1 MIDIKPRNTSR
12 LLDASQGLVFSALTR
27 KIVTSNLAATII
39 STATEYRE
47 YKGVEFQLTEEQTL
61 IRDSAISMVERNIQP
76 ILDAHPVDQS
86 LPKAAIRQ
94 LHEITARQGLS
105 APRIPVSEGGGGMKM
120 LDYGLIFEQLPAWFA
135 VSVMAHEVT
144 ASRIF
149 AEANAEQRER
159 FMPDLF
165 SGRKIAGTATSEPG
179 AGSDPRGLTTRM
191 DIDGG
196 TAIVN
201 GRKLW
206 ITNGS
211 VADII
216 AVTCIDGVD
225 DKGRNT
231 LKRIVVEPTESNVE
245 IREIETVGLQQ
256 GHLSEAVFEDCE
268 VPVENILSSGGDAAR
283 MLTITWNGNRP
294 LVGLAAVGL
303 TQTAFDM
310 AVEYAGVREQFG
322 KPIAGHQLVQQHL
335 AEIETAIMSSRLLC
349 YYALDMMDQGQR
361 ENGAAAMAKL
371 HATKACENAI
381 SLAMLVHGGMGITR
395 EAGLERLWRDVRML
409 SVPDGIDDILTL
421 IQGREITGIAAF
433 R

>member
-1 MIDIKPRNTSR
+1 
-12 LLDASQGLVFSALTR
+12 
-27 KIVTSNLAATII
+27 
-39 STATEYRE
+39 
-47 YKGVEFQLTEEQTL
+47 VEFQLTEEQTL
-61 IRDSAISMVERNIQP
+61 IRDSAISMVQRDIQP
-76 ILDAHPVDQS
+76 ILAAHPVDQS
-86 LPKAAIRQ
+86 LPKSAMRQ

-120 LDYGLIFEQLPAWFA
+120 LDYGLIYEQLPAWFA

-149 AEANAEQRER
+149 AEANTEQRER

-191 DIDGG
+191 DIDGD

>member
-12 LLDASQGLVFSALTR
+12 LLDASQGLVFSVLTR
-27 KIVTSNLAATII
+27 KIVASNLAATII

-61 IRDSAISMVERNIQP
+61 IRDSAISMVERDIQP

-86 LPKAAIRQ
+86 LPKSAMRQ

-120 LDYGLIFEQLPAWFA
+120 LDYGLIYEQLPAWFA

-149 AEANAEQRER
+149 AEANTEQRER

-191 DIDGG
+191 DIDGD

-310 AVEYAGVREQFG
+310 AVAYAGVREQFG

>member
-1 MIDIKPRNTSR
+1 VD
-12 LLDASQGLVFSALTR
+12 
-27 KIVTSNLAATII
+27 
-39 STATEYRE
+39 
-47 YKGVEFQLTEEQTL
+47 FQLSEEQTL
-61 IRDSAISMVERNIQP
+61 IRDSAIQMVERDIQP
-76 ILDAHPVDQS
+76 ILDAHPADKS
-86 LPKAAIRQ
+86 LPKSAMRDLFA
-94 LHEITARQGLS
+94 ITARQGLC
-105 APRIPVSEGGGGMKM
+105 APRIPVDQGGGGLKM

-149 AEANAEQRER
+149 AESTPAQRER

-165 SGRKIAGTATSEPG
+165 SGKKIAGTATSEPG

-191 DIDGG
+191 EIDGD

-206 ITNGS
+206 ISNGS
-211 VADII
+211 IADIM

-225 DKGRNT
+225 EKGRNT
-231 LKRIVVEPTESNVE
+231 LKRIIVEPDISDFE

-256 GHLSEAVFEDCE
+256 GHLSEAVFEDCR

-283 MLTITWNGNRP
+283 MLTVTWNGNRP
-294 LVGLAAVGL
+294 LVGLAAAGL
-303 TQTAFDM
+303 TQKAFKQ
-310 AVEYAGVREQFG
+310 AVEYAGIREQFG

-335 AEIETAIMSSRLLC
+335 ADIESAIMSTRLLC
-349 YYALDMMDQGQR
+349 YYALDMMDNGKR
-361 ENGAAAMAKL
+361 ENGAAAMAKR
-371 HATKACENAI
+371 HATKSCEAAI
-381 SLAMLVHGGMGITR
+381 SLAMHVHGGMGITR